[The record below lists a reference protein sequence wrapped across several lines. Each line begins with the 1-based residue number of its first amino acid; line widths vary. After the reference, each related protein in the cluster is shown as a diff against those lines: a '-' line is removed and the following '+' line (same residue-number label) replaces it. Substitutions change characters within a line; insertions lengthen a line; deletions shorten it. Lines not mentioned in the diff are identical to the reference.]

1 MVPLTTQLPH
11 TSYHCGIHV
20 HLQAMLNPS
29 LNARPS
35 GKGRKALTPGL
46 ICDFSPFALPTKNCD
61 FSLLTRPQRQPPKE
75 MCLGCKT
82 TRSVTSFWPA
92 SPSVYS
98 SPSLGG
104 PLLFS
109 WVLLW
114 LTQLLSSKCSCVFL
128 NLRSCSHPPGKNY
141 VNHPCRFWRGG
152 LSSIGIDDSFFY
164 SCFLNLL

>member
-1 MVPLTTQLPH
+1 MPGPLGEVPKLWLLVWSVIFHPLLCLLKTVISLCSPDPKDSLP
-11 TSYHCGIHV
+11 
-20 HLQAMLNPS
+20 
-29 LNARPS
+29 R
-35 GKGRKALTPGL
+35 R
-46 ICDFSPFALPTKNCD
+46 
-61 FSLLTRPQRQPPKE
+61 
-75 MCLGCKT
+75 CLGCKT
-82 TRSVTSFWPA
+82 TRSVTSFWPT

-164 SCFLNLL
+164 SCFLNLLWKKSLFFHGLRARNKKIFT